1 MASGHQ
7 LQNAEAS
14 SDANRHVSAE
24 GLAKR
29 CQNPVEWGSAL
40 NLDHVQTILSEELCL
55 ESSHFQ
61 EGQKFHAPNRSDV
74 GASQGDPFRI
84 RSTPTYA

>member
-1 MASGHQ
+1 MTSGHQ

-14 SDANRHVSAE
+14 SDASRHVSAE

-29 CQNPVEWGSAL
+29 FQNPVEWGSAL

-61 EGQKFHAPNRSDV
+61 EGPTEVMWELLTHLES
-74 GASQGDPFRI
+74 GA
-84 RSTPTYA
+84 TPHIMPEA